1 MLFVKYQNKLLFP
14 IITCSINGFFIL
26 QYILIPKTKAIS
38 YKNICIIISKLL
50 TLTFIIL
57 IDLDLTIL
65 IIAML
70 ERLDLVLSDK
80 NALKKFENLILR
92 IFALFIIFIHF
103 DVLLT
108 IILFYSL
115 LIELN
120 KLLLLNRKENNI

>member
-1 MLFVKYQNKLLFP
+1 M
-14 IITCSINGFFIL
+14 
-26 QYILIPKTKAIS
+26 
-38 YKNICIIISKLL
+38 

-65 IIAML
+65 IIAIL
-70 ERLDLVLSDK
+70 ERLDLVISDN

-115 LIELN
+115 LNELN
-120 KLLLLNRKENNI
+120 KLLLINRKENKI